1 MTREVETFL
10 AEAEIKM
17 HEHELRDVYITNH
30 KAKAAK
36 FVTLSADEDI
46 ENKAKNNAKGYFIL
60 ILLQPQIYYKTE
72 LLSFS
77 YANKKMPHKL

>member
-1 MTREVETFL
+1 MMDLKIYEKEM
-10 AEAEIKM
+10 IK
-17 HEHELRDVYITNH
+17 
-30 KAKAAK
+30 
-36 FVTLSADEDI
+36 
-46 ENKAKNNAKGYFIL
+46 NKAMNNAKGYFIL

>member
-17 HEHELRDVYITNH
+17 HEHEMRDVYITNH

-36 FVTLSADEDI
+36 FITLSADEDI
-46 ENKAKNNAKGYFIL
+46 EYYNYVRSLEEYNS
-60 ILLQPQIYYKTE
+60 QPMRSE
-72 LLSFS
+72 RVS
-77 YANKKMPHKL
+77 